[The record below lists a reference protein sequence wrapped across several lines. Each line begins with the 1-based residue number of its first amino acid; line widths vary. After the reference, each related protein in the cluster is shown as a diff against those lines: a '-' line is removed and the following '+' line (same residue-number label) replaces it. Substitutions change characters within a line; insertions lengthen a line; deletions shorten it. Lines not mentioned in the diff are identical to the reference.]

1 MAISKYLSFTT
12 HIIACLLVSFLLLL
26 SGCNQSDNAA
36 SSVPGSVQAVQ
47 EPANQT
53 TQAPVKKSKTLTPQE
68 ELEKLAPMP
77 QTAQCPI
84 CGGTNM
90 EVTLASSEVQ
100 KGSMCA
106 QTCIHYRYGED
117 YIYPLSLRVYDAC
130 LSCTDAE
137 NPWHGEEYDILIGSS
152 TVCHG
157 YQ

>member
-1 MAISKYLSFTT
+1 MKRVFAALNIQIFV
-12 HIIACLLVSFLLLL
+12 CLLVSFMLLLC
-26 SGCNQSDNAA
+26 GCNRSETSSDA
-36 SSVPGSVQAVQ
+36 STSSAP
-47 EPANQT
+47 EPAQTIQNQT
-53 TQAPVKKSKTLTPQE
+53 TQAPVKKSKALTPQE
-68 ELEKLAPMP
+68 ELEKLAPVP

-100 KGSMCA
+100 KGSMRA
-106 QTCIHYRYGED
+106 QKCIHYLYGED

-137 NPWHGEEYDILIGSS
+137 KPWHGEEYDILIGSS
-152 TVCHG
+152 TICHG

>member
-1 MAISKYLSFTT
+1 MAISKHLSFTT

-100 KGSMCA
+100 KEYVCTDVHS
-106 QTCIHYRYGED
+106 
-117 YIYPLSLRVYDAC
+117 LSLWGRLYLPAEPPRV
-130 LSCTDAE
+130 
-137 NPWHGEEYDILIGSS
+137 
-152 TVCHG
+152 
-157 YQ
+157 